1 MAFFSDT
8 PINFNQ
14 LGDHLREMASRLS
27 PAQFET
33 ELMPV
38 AGRMMVNVIR
48 LRFATGSGPDKHKWM
63 SPAAKTKFGGRWSAK
78 YKRSDKSLTS
88 GSIRLFHKG
97 DLMRSYT
104 AEIDGTRVIVGPRG
118 DEYETIAIAALEK
131 WGNVIVGWDDESKK
145 MMDKEVAAF
154 LKRALE

>member
-1 MAFFSDT
+1 MALFSDT

-48 LRFATGSGPDKHKWM
+48 LRFATGSGPNRRKWM
-63 SPAAKTKFGGRWSAK
+63 STAAKTKFGGRWSAK

-104 AEIDGTRVIVGPRG
+104 AEVDKTRVIVGPRG
-118 DEYETIAIAALEK
+118 DEFETIAIAALEK
-131 WGNVIVGWDDESKK
+131 WDNVIAGWDDESKQ